1 MGIEKV
7 PDVDRS
13 IILEAKNLQ
22 KTYSAGGYSRHPL
35 PVLKGIDLRVH
46 RGEIVVVVGASGA
59 GKSTLLH
66 ILGALDRPTGG
77 EVFHRGFDV
86 FSLADQELARF
97 RNREIGFVF
106 QFHHLLP
113 EFTAVENVAMPM
125 MIDGKKFPECV
136 TKAESL
142 LQSVGLRDR
151 GEHRPPELSGGEQQR
166 VAVARALMNDP
177 SIILGDEPSGNLDSS
192 SADVL
197 HDLIWNLSRE
207 KVLTFV
213 IVTHNEKLSARA
225 DRVLRIADGKILEG

>member
-1 MGIEKV
+1 
-7 PDVDRS
+7 
-13 IILEAKNLQ
+13 
-22 KTYSAGGYSRHPL
+22 
-35 PVLKGIDLRVH
+35 
-46 RGEIVVVVGASGA
+46 
-59 GKSTLLH
+59 
-66 ILGALDRPTGG
+66 
-77 EVFHRGFDV
+77 
-86 FSLADQELARF
+86 
-97 RNREIGFVF
+97 
-106 QFHHLLP
+106 
-113 EFTAVENVAMPM
+113 MPM